1 MNRVFM
7 LDKSFEDLDLLVV
20 EWAREKGILQV
31 ADAKSQAL
39 KMVSEVGELCDAI
52 AKGDMVNIIDGLGD
66 VAVTLIILAE
76 LQGLDLTECLE
87 VAYGVIKERKGSMR
101 GGVFVKEVE

>member
-1 MNRVFM
+1 M
-7 LDKSFEDLDLLVV
+7 LFRS
-20 EWAREKGILQV
+20 
-31 ADAKSQAL
+31 
-39 KMVSEVGELCDAI
+39 
-52 AKGDMVNIIDGLGD
+52 DMVNIIDGLGD

>member
-1 MNRVFM
+1 MNRVFK

-39 KMVSEVGELCDAI
+39 KMVSEVGELCDAV
-52 AKGDMVNIIDGLGD
+52 AKGDMVNIID
-66 VAVTLIILAE
+66 
-76 LQGLDLTECLE
+76 
-87 VAYGVIKERKGSMR
+87 RKSTRLNSSHIPLSRMPSSA
-101 GGVFVKEVE
+101 